1 MRDALGAFVPHVDCV
16 VQGAPSDPL
25 HGLTFAAKDLFDVAG
40 YATGSGN
47 PDWERT
53 HAPAP
58 PRLGGAGLAG
68 RRLHAG
74 GQDDHGRDLAR
85 PSRPQPVLRH
95 AAEPP
100 RTGPRAGRL
109 LSGSASAVA
118 GGLVDL
124 ALGTDSGGSV
134 RTPASFCGLYGLRP
148 THGRV
153 PVEGMEAQSPSFDT
167 CGWFAADAETFARAG
182 EVLLQTPVPATRPA
196 GIVVATDA
204 FAVAVPEVTAAL
216 APAVKR
222 VASAFSRR
230 IDRPLAGDERLAAW
244 YENQRTLQLGE
255 FGRTFRPWVE
265 RCVPRFSI
273 EVGRS
278 LTLAM
283 QVIEEDLAGP
293 RQFREQARA
302 ALDDLLAG
310 ERVLCLPTVPILP
323 PRRDEPFS
331 AMVAAVGRIIE
342 LTCIAGLTGPA
353 AGQPTARRAR
363 GHPGRPVADRL
374 ARLRRDP
381 AGRGPGPG
389 SAGRAVAA
397 PSTAAGDVQL
407 PGTSQSRWGRLSEK
421 EEPGPRAR
429 PS

>member
-16 VQGAPSDPL
+16 VQGAPSGPL

-40 YATGSGN
+40 YVTGSGN

-53 HAPAP
+53 HAPA
-58 PRLGGAGLAG
+58 RRHAWAVQALLDAGCTLAG
-68 RRLHAG
+68 KTITDEISLG
-74 GQDDHGRDLAR
+74 LLGRNQFYGTPLN
-85 PSRPQPVLRH
+85 
-95 AAEPP
+95 
-100 RTGPRAGRL
+100 PRAPDRVPGGSS
-109 LSGSASAVA
+109 SGSASAVA

-124 ALGTDSGGSV
+124 ALGTNSGGSV

-153 PVEGMEAQSPSFDT
+153 PVEGMETQSPSFDT

-182 EVLLQTPVPATRPA
+182 EVLLQAPVPATRPA

-204 FAVAVPEVTAAL
+204 FALAAPEVTGGPGTRGRAGGERL
-216 APAVKR
+216 
-222 VASAFSRR
+222 SRR
-230 IDRPLAGDERLAAW
+230 IDRPLAGDEGLAAW

-283 QVIEEDLAGP
+283 QVTEEDLAGP
-293 RQFREQARA
+293 RRFREQARA

-342 LTCIAGLTGPA
+342 LTCIAGLTGLPQVNLPLAEHEGVPVGLSLIGWRGSDEVLLGVARDLAQPA
-353 AGQPTARRAR
+353 
-363 GHPGRPVADRL
+363 
-374 ARLRRDP
+374 LR
-381 AGRGPGPG
+381 
-389 SAGRAVAA
+389 
-397 PSTAAGDVQL
+397 
-407 PGTSQSRWGRLSEK
+407 
-421 EEPGPRAR
+421 
-429 PS
+429 

>member
-1 MRDALGAFVPHVDCV
+1 VRDALGAFVPHVDCI
-16 VQGAPSDPL
+16 VQGAPSGPL
-25 HGLTFAAKDLFDVAG
+25 HGLTFATKDLFDVAG
-40 YATGSGN
+40 HVTGSGN

-53 HAPAP
+53 HAPA
-58 PRLGGAGLAG
+58 RRHAWAVQALLDAGCTLAG
-68 RRLHAG
+68 KTITDEISLG
-74 GQDDHGRDLAR
+74 LLGRNQFYGTPLN
-85 PSRPQPVLRH
+85 
-95 AAEPP
+95 
-100 RTGPRAGRL
+100 PRAPDRVPGGSS
-109 LSGSASAVA
+109 SGSASAVA

-153 PVEGMEAQSPSFDT
+153 PVEGMETQSPSFDT

-182 EVLLQTPVPATRPA
+182 EVLLQAPVPPTRPA

-204 FAVAVPEVTAAL
+204 FALAAPEVRAAL
-216 APAVKR
+216 ALVVER
-222 VASAFSRR
+222 VAGTFPRR
-230 IDRPLAGDERLAAW
+230 IDRPLAGDEGLAAW

-273 EVGRS
+273 EVSRS

-283 QVIEEDLAGP
+283 QVTEEDLAGP
-293 RQFREQARA
+293 RRFREQARV

-342 LTCIAGLTGPA
+342 LTCVAGLTGLPQVNLPLAEHEGVPVGLSLIGWRGSDEVLLGVARDLAQPA
-353 AGQPTARRAR
+353 
-363 GHPGRPVADRL
+363 
-374 ARLRRDP
+374 
-381 AGRGPGPG
+381 
-389 SAGRAVAA
+389 
-397 PSTAAGDVQL
+397 
-407 PGTSQSRWGRLSEK
+407 SR
-421 EEPGPRAR
+421 
-429 PS
+429 